1 MSNKIALIDY
11 GLGNLFSVARAL
23 TFAKAD
29 WFFANK
35 PGELKR
41 ADKLVLPG
49 VGAFADGMK
58 GLKAKKLDK
67 AIKAEVDKNKP
78 ILGICLGM
86 QLMVTTGHE
95 FGTHPG
101 LDLIPGIVEKMSS
114 RAKLPQIGWNEVKLV
129 KSEIPLFK
137 GIADN
142 DWFYFVHSYVVRPKD
157 KTMVAAT
164 TNYGD
169 DVFCSVVEY
178 NRIWGTQFHPEKSG
192 PTGLKIYAN
201 FVNQV

>member
-23 TFAKAD
+23 TAAKAD
-29 WFFANK
+29 WFFAAK
-35 PGELKR
+35 PNQLKR

-58 GLKAKKLDK
+58 GLRAKKLDK
-67 AIKAEVDKNKP
+67 AIKTEVASGKP

-101 LDLIPGIVEKMSS
+101 LNLIPGIVEKMSTKK
-114 RAKLPQIGWNEVKLV
+114 KLPQIGWNQIRIRNHIKILQNINSGEY
-129 KSEIPLFK
+129 
-137 GIADN
+137 
-142 DWFYFVHSYVVRPKD
+142 FYFVHSYVVRPKN
-157 KTMVAAT
+157 KSMIAAT
-164 TNYGD
+164 TDYGG

-178 NRIWGTQFHPEKSG
+178 NHVLGTQFHPEKSG
-192 PTGLKIYAN
+192 KSGLKIYDN
-201 FVNQV
+201 FVNQI

>member
-78 ILGICLGM
+78 ILGI
-86 QLMVTTGHE
+86 
-95 FGTHPG
+95 
-101 LDLIPGIVEKMSS
+101 
-114 RAKLPQIGWNEVKLV
+114 
-129 KSEIPLFK
+129 
-137 GIADN
+137 
-142 DWFYFVHSYVVRPKD
+142 
-157 KTMVAAT
+157 
-164 TNYGD
+164 
-169 DVFCSVVEY
+169 
-178 NRIWGTQFHPEKSG
+178 
-192 PTGLKIYAN
+192 
-201 FVNQV
+201 